1 MTPVYLPLWTDFVTS
16 YVEFKQ
22 NFDFATASDLWMFES
37 ILIPFSGKLTHHKI
51 CCYYRKGMKLCEI
64 KTFLYK
70 TVCRT
75 HVKGNK
81 LDLQKI
87 PFFFI
92 KINFSWSGGKN
103 AFWHQNILFAKNF
116 PKNSN
121 LDNSGTSFS
130 F

>member
-1 MTPVYLPLWTDFVTS
+1 
-16 YVEFKQ
+16 
-22 NFDFATASDLWMFES
+22 
-37 ILIPFSGKLTHHKI
+37 
-51 CCYYRKGMKLCEI
+51 MKLCEI

-116 PKNSN
+116 LKNSN
-121 LDNSGTSFS
+121 LDNSETSFS